1 MAFDS
6 AGGGAPA
13 PYREGRFTSQD
24 GLDLY
29 YRDYG
34 DPLSAAV
41 PAVCLAGL
49 TRNSVD
55 FHGFAARAAARRRVL
70 ALDYRGRGES
80 QYDPLPAR
88 YTPETYLMDV
98 SHLLTATG
106 VEKAIFVGTS
116 LGGILAMALG
126 AFRPTAL
133 AGVVLNDVGPELDPK
148 GLARIAGYVGKT
160 TAPADWDMAVT
171 QMKQLFAPA
180 YPDLTDEQWLE
191 QARQAYRMD
200 GDGRLI
206 NDYDLNISQALAK
219 QASTPFDGW
228 ALFGALK
235 DVPTLAIRGALSD
248 LLSEDCFRRMAEA
261 KPDLIR
267 VVVPNRG
274 HVPLLTEPECVAA
287 LDDFLERHGHAER

>member
-1 MAFDS
+1 MAF
-6 AGGGAPA
+6 
-13 PYREGRFTSQD
+13 REGRFTSQD
-24 GLDLY
+24 GLALY

-34 DPLSAAV
+34 DPLGEALPV
-41 PAVCLAGL
+41 VCLAGL
-49 TRNSVD
+49 TRNSID
-55 FHGFAARAAARRRVL
+55 FHGFAGRAAARRRVI
-70 ALDYRGRGES
+70 AFDYRGRGKS
-80 QYDPLPAR
+80 QYDPEPAR

-126 AFRPTAL
+126 ALRPTAI
-133 AGVVLNDVGPELDPK
+133 AGVVLNDIGPELDPK
-148 GLARIAGYVGKT
+148 GLARIGGYVGKT
-160 TAPADWDMAVT
+160 TVPADWDMAVT

-180 YPDLTDEQWLE
+180 YPDLTEEEWLE
-191 QARQAYRMD
+191 QARQAYRTD

-228 ALFGALK
+228 ALFGTLK
-235 DVPTLAIRGALSD
+235 DVPVLAIRGALSD
-248 LLSEDCFRRMAEA
+248 LLSADCFDRMAEA

-267 VVVPNRG
+267 VTVPNRG
-274 HVPLLTEPECVAA
+274 HVPMLTEPECVAA
-287 LDDFLERHGHAER
+287 LDDFLERYGHAQH